1 MIFPEDFEKRIGFDE
16 IRAWLKSYCL
26 CPLGIEEVDKINF
39 KSRKDEIEK
48 LLQLNLEFKSILEK
62 SERYPDQHFF
72 DPSESFELAK
82 MEGSH
87 LSTHNVLL
95 IRNSLF
101 TIAEW
106 SAFLIKRKEDYP
118 ALFSLSEIT
127 KVPLPLIQFIDRKIS
142 EDGKIKDSAS
152 PDLHRIRKRI
162 ASEQHRVRS
171 VIESVLRAAQENNL
185 VPSGTQL
192 SFREGRVVIPV
203 SSDHKRKIKG
213 FIIDE
218 SATGQTVFIE
228 PAEVM
233 DANNEIRDLQHEE
246 KREEIRILK
255 EITSRIRENL
265 SELKNCYHFLG
276 KIDLNRAKAKLSILL
291 EAELPKVEHGP
302 TLNWYQAKHPLL
314 FVLLK
319 SKKPIV
325 PLTIELNQRD
335 RFLLISGPN
344 AGGKSVCL
352 KTVGLLQYMLQCGL
366 LVPANSRSVFGIF
379 GSIFLDI
386 GDQQSIEND
395 LSTYSSHL
403 KNMAAFIANAEH
415 TSMIL
420 IDEMGAGTD
429 PNFGGGIAEA
439 VLGELIE
446 RKTWGVVTTHYYNLK
461 SLAAN
466 TPGIRNA
473 AMLFDT
479 EKLQPLFSLEI
490 GKPGSSFAMELAR
503 KSNLPASTLKR
514 AGQLIGE
521 GLTGLEALMK
531 KVMEEKNILEREKL
545 TMDAKIKKLEADRA
559 KYEQLAGELDSKKK
573 EIIAKAKA
581 EAAILLSETNREIE
595 KTIRHIK
602 ENKAEKKE
610 TRRVREK
617 LTELSDKVKPEKGSQ
632 VVLNEKFKAGEYVR
646 LPGQE
651 LSGTLLSIEGNK
663 AVVQFGLMK
672 ITVETDRLLRGS
684 SSENTKNFRSASG
697 VNWTQKRADFT
708 PVLDLRGM
716 RTEEAIPMVDHFLD
730 EAVLL
735 SSGEVRIL
743 HGKGEGILRK
753 MIREHLKKNKSV
765 ASVSDEHVERGGD
778 GISLVVLK

>member
-16 IRAWLKSYCL
+16 IRTWLKSFCL
-26 CPLGIEEVDKINF
+26 CQLGIEEVDTIRF
-39 KSRKDEIEK
+39 KTNKTEIE
-48 LLQLNLEFKSILEK
+48 LLLNQNREFKSILEK

-87 LSTHNVLL
+87 LPTHNILF

-106 SAFLIKRKEDYP
+106 SAFLIKRKKDYP
-118 ALFSLSEIT
+118 TLFSLSEIA
-127 KVPLPLIQFIDRKIS
+127 KVPMSLIQFIDTKIN
-142 EDGKIKDSAS
+142 EEGKIKDSAS

-162 ASEQHRVRS
+162 VSEQHRVRS

-203 SSDHKRKIKG
+203 SADHKRKIKG

-233 DANNEIRDLQHEE
+233 DSNNEIRDLQHEE

-265 SELKNCYHFLG
+265 FELKSCYHFLG

-291 EAELPKVEHGP
+291 EAEKPKVEQGP
-302 TLNWYQAKHPLL
+302 NLNWYQAKHPLL

-325 PLTIELNQRD
+325 PLTIDLNQKD

-366 LVPANSRSVFGIF
+366 LVPANSLSVFGVF
-379 GSIFLDI
+379 GSLFLDI

-439 VLGELIE
+439 VLSELIE
-446 RKTWGVVTTHYYNLK
+446 RKAWGVVTTHYYNLK

-514 AGQLIGE
+514 AGHLIGE
-521 GLTGLEALMK
+521 GLTGLEVLMK
-531 KVMEEKNILEREKL
+531 KVMEEKNILEREKR
-545 TMDAKIKKLEADRA
+545 TMDVKIQMLEADRSR
-559 KYEQLAGELDSKKK
+559 YEKLSGELDSKKK

-581 EAAILLSETNREIE
+581 EAAILLQETNREIE

-610 TRRVREK
+610 TRKVREK
-617 LTELSDKVKPEKGSQ
+617 LTELSDKVRPEKGNQ
-632 VVLNEKFKAGEYVR
+632 EWLKEKFEVGDFVR

-651 LSGTLLSIEGNK
+651 LSGTVLSLEGNK

-672 ITVETDRLLRGS
+672 TTVEVDRLLRGS
-684 SSENTKNFRSASG
+684 SSENTRSFRAASG

-765 ASVSDEHVERGGD
+765 VSVNDEHVERGGD